1 MVDSFENVEVYKWFK
16 EQGYQTDHDEWHEY
30 EMIFLIDLPK
40 ILRDWEEY
48 REMKGAL

>member
-1 MVDSFENVEVYKWFK
+1 MSDTFEDDEVYDWFG
-16 EQGYQTDHDEWHEY
+16 EHGYDSQVYDFDE
-30 EMIFLIDLPK
+30 LILITDLPK

>member
-1 MVDSFENVEVYKWFK
+1 MSDRFNSLEVYEWFR
-16 EQGYQTDHDEWHEY
+16 QQDYQTDHDENHEY
-30 EMIFLIDLPK
+30 ELIFLIDLPK